1 MPTGDPALGTPVVS
15 SDPEALHEPPSA
27 QRVINTSELR
37 DFLAGEGAWALP
49 PAAAPA
55 AAPTG
60 PTAAGVQAVPALPPP
75 QSHKALGEVVAD
87 LAKLSQKLKPQLAAA
102 QQAQK
107 QRPQEQQCTQ
117 QPGAELLEG
126 DGTQAAADDTSSDA
140 VPADGDAAAGIAAGP
155 GPALVSAA
163 EAASG
168 SGAAPGAD
176 VIHTLPLRLAVVS
189 VGLQMAPS
197 GKHSRVGPSTAML
210 KS

>member
-1 MPTGDPALGTPVVS
+1 MSAGDPALGTPVVS
-15 SDPEALHEPPSA
+15 NDPAALHEPPSA

-37 DFLAGEGAWALP
+37 DYLAGEGAWALP
-49 PAAAPA
+49 PAAV
-55 AAPTG
+55 PTG
-60 PTAAGVQAVPALPPP
+60 PTAAGVQAVPAPPPP

-107 QRPQEQQCTQ
+107 QCLQEQHCTQ

-126 DGTQAAADDTSSDA
+126 DGVQAAAEDTSNA
-140 VPADGDAAAGIAAGP
+140 VVPAGGDAAEGITAGP
-155 GPALVSAA
+155 GPTLVTAA

-176 VIHTLPLRLAVVS
+176 VIHTIPLRLAVVS
-189 VGLQMAPS
+189 RACNWE
-197 GKHSRVGPSTAML
+197 A
-210 KS
+210 